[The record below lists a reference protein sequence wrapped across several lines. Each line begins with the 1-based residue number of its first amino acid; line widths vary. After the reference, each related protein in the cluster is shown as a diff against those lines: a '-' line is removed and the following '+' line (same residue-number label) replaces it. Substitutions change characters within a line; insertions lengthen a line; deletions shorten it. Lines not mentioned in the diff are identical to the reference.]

1 MPTEWTS
8 DMFGFSRVEGRSV
21 VAAFD
26 GGMVTS
32 DAGGLLLEAARDLL
46 APVYGWFTEGFDTA
60 DLKNAKAL
68 LDALR

>member
-1 MPTEWTS
+1 MRTEWTS

-32 DAGGLLLEAARDLL
+32 DAGGLLLGAARDRLV
-46 APVYGWFTEGFDTA
+46 PVYGWFTVREFGAFCPLERRT
-60 DLKNAKAL
+60 K
-68 LDALR
+68 